1 MLNKIINRL
10 QLAASVLRYGE
21 LPTQKRNPISAITP
35 EEVADA
41 REFFSMDKFFI
52 FGHARSGT
60 TLLTRLVRLHP
71 EVHCNYQ
78 GHFFTRKPLL
88 KGLVDTPEMESWLT
102 RRSNRW
108 NQGQD
113 LSPLVLRAVSDFIM
127 ERDARKVGKNIVGD
141 KSPSGLMNG
150 AAVQLLHE
158 VYPDAKLVFIVRDGR
173 DTALSHRFQRFIDAT
188 QHLTKEDWTIRNA
201 FAANPDLFF
210 AGEKSVFTEKAIRE
224 EVESWVAN
232 LTETD
237 QMGKELFGD
246 AYLSL
251 RYEDLLSDTKFEMQR
266 AWQLL
271 GAEATFED
279 IDEVIAS
286 EMGTNLDA
294 DWQKEKAAEIA
305 EPLQKG
311 KAGSWQDLFTERD
324 KNLYNELGGQT
335 LIDWN
340 YERDLDW

>member
-1 MLNKIINRL
+1 MLKKIVHRF
-10 QLAASVLRYGE
+10 QLAANVLRFGE
-21 LPTQKRNPISAITP
+21 LPAQKRNPIPAITS

-41 REFFSMDKFFI
+41 REFFPLDKFFI
-52 FGHARSGT
+52 FGHARSVT

-88 KGLVDTPEMESWLT
+88 KGMVDTPEMESWLT

-108 NQGQD
+108 NHGRD

-127 ERDARKVGKNIVGD
+127 ERDARKVGKSIVGD

-150 AAVQLLHE
+150 NAVKLLHD
-158 VYPDAKLVFIVRDGR
+158 VYPDAKLIFIVRDGR

-188 QHLTKEDWTIRNA
+188 QHLTKEDWAIRNA
-201 FAANPDLFF
+201 FAENPDPFF
-210 AGEKSVFTEKAIRE
+210 AGDKSVFTQKSIRE

-237 QMGKELFGD
+237 QMGKELFGKS
-246 AYLSL
+246 YLSL
-251 RYEDLLSDTKFEMQR
+251 RYEDLLKNTKSEMQQVWR
-266 AWQLL
+266 LL
-271 GAEATFED
+271 GVEPEFEG
-279 IDEVIAS
+279 IDDVIAA

-294 DWQKEKAAEIA
+294 DWQKEKAKEIA
-305 EPLQKG
+305 TPLQKG
-311 KAGSWQDLFTERD
+311 KAGSWQDLFTIRD
-324 KNLYNELGGQT
+324 KAIFKDLGGQI
-335 LIDWN
+335 LVDWK
-340 YERDLDW
+340 YEKDSNW